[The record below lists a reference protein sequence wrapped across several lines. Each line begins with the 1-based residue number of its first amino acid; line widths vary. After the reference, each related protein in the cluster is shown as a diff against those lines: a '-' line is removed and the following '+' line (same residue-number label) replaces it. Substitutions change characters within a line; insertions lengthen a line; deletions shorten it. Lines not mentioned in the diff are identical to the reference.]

1 MIRVVG
7 GEHGGRLLRTPPG
20 SESRPTSNRV
30 REAIFAM
37 LGSVEGLEVLDLF
50 AGSGALGL
58 EALSRGAAHATFVER
73 SPRALAAIRANVAA
87 LGVGDRS
94 RVLARDWR
102 AALAAERAA
111 GSSYRLCLL
120 DPPYRLLPSIA
131 DQLVRDLAP
140 LVPAGAM
147 LVLEHA
153 AGTPNPELASLPIA
167 SRVHRVYGD
176 TAVTL
181 ARLGAAP

>member
-1 MIRVVG
+1 VIRVVA
-7 GEHGGRLLRTPPG
+7 GEFGGRRLRTPPG
-20 SESRPTSNRV
+20 AESRPTSERV
-30 REAIFAM
+30 REAVFAM
-37 LGSVEGLEVLDLF
+37 LGPVEGLAVLDLF

-58 EALSRGAAHATFVER
+58 EALSRGAARATFVER
-73 SPRALAAIRANVAA
+73 SPRAAAAIRANVAA
-87 LGVGDRS
+87 LGVEDRV
-94 RVLARDWR
+94 RVLPRDWR

-111 GSSYRLCLL
+111 GSSYELCLL

-131 DQLVRDLAP
+131 ELLFRDLAP

-153 AGTPNPELASLPIA
+153 AGTSSPELAPLPIA
-167 SRVHRVYGD
+167 SRIDRLYGD

-181 ARLGAAP
+181 ARVGTAL